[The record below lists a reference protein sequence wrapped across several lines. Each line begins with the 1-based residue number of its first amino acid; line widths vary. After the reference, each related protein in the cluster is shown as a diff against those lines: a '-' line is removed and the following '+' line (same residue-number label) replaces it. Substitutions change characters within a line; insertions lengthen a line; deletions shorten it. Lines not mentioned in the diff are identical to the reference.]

1 MFSQLLQVFRTRNPM
16 TKMTNLF
23 TEMLETTHEMNMM
36 AGRIVFENDAPPE
49 AVDKIYRS
57 DVRVN
62 QSERK
67 LRKLVI
73 THMAVGPDPT
83 TIPHTL
89 LLMSLIKDVERLGD
103 YAKNLTELRD
113 FFDRP
118 FPDSLEGTE
127 LQLVR
132 KTTDDAFTAVRA
144 ILDGADQHAAMD
156 RIRQLKD
163 AGRRCDNTLPAIAR
177 SAASTEEAVVL
188 TATARH
194 YKRIG
199 GHLLN
204 LFTSVV
210 MPLHKVDYY
219 DESGVEP
226 GPKSSKG

>member
-23 TEMLETTHEMNMM
+23 TEMLETTHEMNMT
-36 AGRIVFENDAPPE
+36 AGRLVFENDVPKD
-49 AVDKIYRS
+49 AVEKIYRS

-73 THMAVGPDPT
+73 THMAVGPDPA

-113 FFDRP
+113 FFDGP

-132 KTTDDAFTAVRA
+132 KTTDDAFRAVRA
-144 ILDGADQHAAMD
+144 VLDGADQHAAMD

-163 AGRRCDNTLPAIAR
+163 AGRRCDNVIPAIAR
-177 SAASTEEAVVL
+177 STATTEQAVVL

-219 DESGVEP
+219 DERGITP
-226 GPKSSKG
+226 PPKSS

>member
-1 MFSQLLQVFRTRNPM
+1 MFSQLLQIFRTPNPM
-16 TKMTNLF
+16 TKMAKLF

-49 AVDKIYRS
+49 AQQEIYRS

-62 QSERK
+62 KAERK

-73 THMAVGPDPT
+73 THMAVGPDPS

-89 LLMSLIKDVERLGD
+89 LLMSLVKDVERLGD

-113 FFDRP
+113 FFDDP
-118 FPDSLEGTE
+118 FPNSIEGTE

-132 KTTDDAFTAVRA
+132 KITDDAFDAVRA
-144 ILDGADQHAAMD
+144 VLDGADQGAATD

-163 AGRRCDNTLPAIAR
+163 AGRRCDNVIPAIAR

-188 TATARH
+188 TATSRH

-219 DESGVEP
+219 DERGIPAPIRRS
-226 GPKSSKG
+226 

>member
-23 TEMLETTHEMNMM
+23 TEMLETTHEMNMT
-36 AGRIVFENDAPPE
+36 AGKLVFENDVPAD
-49 AVDKIYRS
+49 AVEKIYRS
-57 DVRVN
+57 DIRVN

-67 LRKLVI
+67 LRKLAI
-73 THMAVGPDPT
+73 THMAVGRDPA

-113 FFDRP
+113 FFDGP

-132 KTTDDAFTAVRA
+132 KTTDAAFDAVRA
-144 ILDGADQHAAMD
+144 VLDGADHNAAMD

-163 AGRRCDNTLPAIAR
+163 AGRRCDNAIPAIAR
-177 SAASTEEAVVL
+177 SAATTEQAVVL

-219 DESGVEP
+219 DEQGVEP
-226 GPKSSKG
+226 GPKSS

>member
-1 MFSQLLQVFRTRNPM
+1 MFSQLLQIFRTPNSM
-16 TKMTNLF
+16 TKMANLF
-23 TEMLETTHEMNMM
+23 TGMLETTQEMNVM
-36 AGRIVFENDAPPE
+36 AGRILFENDAPPE
-49 AVDKIYRS
+49 AVEKIYRS

-62 QSERK
+62 MAERK

-73 THMAVGPDPT
+73 THMAVGPDPS
-83 TIPHTL
+83 TIPHAL
-89 LLMSLIKDVERLGD
+89 LLMSLVKDVERLGD
-103 YAKNLTELRD
+103 YSKNLTELRD
-113 FFDRP
+113 FFDGP

-132 KTTDDAFTAVRA
+132 KTTEDAFDAVRSV
-144 ILDGADQHAAMD
+144 LDGADQEAAMD

-163 AGRRCDNTLPAIAR
+163 AGRRCDNTIPAIAR

-188 TATARH
+188 TATSRH

-219 DESGVEP
+219 DESGIQLP
-226 GPKSSKG
+226 PK